1 MKITAKNYSTRDVV
15 AVACAIFREAG
26 NTVKRDGTDSSRIRL
41 EQHFAD
47 QPVAVTDVDRE
58 MAETVVTYVQQKSTL
73 NALTGAKVS
82 AFVQDLIEL
91 AGAENINSRQFG
103 RIVWLPKLYTDMV
116 AKDEAKQD
124 LAHYIITS
132 RYVGKIKDKLEID
145 FTPLT
150 VNYSRD
156 YNCYRHLGHDGHGN
170 LIGFL
175 SKAQHSGPIKGNIK
189 KHSTSSYHSN
199 AKVTY
204 LNYVQ
209 GVK

>member
-1 MKITAKNYSTRDVV
+1 MKTSKHYSTAEVV
-15 AVACAIFREAG
+15 AVACAIFREVG
-26 NTVKRDGTDSSRIRL
+26 NKVERTGEQSSRVRL
-41 EQHFAD
+41 ERHYKD
-47 QPVAVTDVDRE
+47 QQVAVTDADRE
-58 MAETVVTYVQQKSTL
+58 MAETVMTYVQQKTTI
-73 NALTGAKVS
+73 NALTGAKVGV
-82 AFVQDLIEL
+82 FVQDVVALVDSKDIKE
-91 AGAENINSRQFG
+91 RDFG

-116 AKDEAKQD
+116 ARDEAKQD
-124 LAHYIITS
+124 LAHYTITS
-132 RYVGKIKDKLEID
+132 RYVGKIKDKLEVN

-156 YNCYRHLGHDGHGN
+156 YNCYRHLGHDGSGN

-175 SKAQHSGPIKGNIK
+175 SKAQHSGLIKGNIK

-209 GVK
+209 EVK